1 MNPCSRGATP
11 PLGAVVYITA
21 PRLGSEL
28 KTNVD

>member
-11 PLGAVVYITA
+11 PLGAVVYVTA

-28 KTNVD
+28 KTIID